1 MLLFLY
7 GSLLDPKVLAQQSG
21 EPRLA
26 RRLRPAVLPGH
37 ARRPLRG
44 TPYPTLIR
52 QACAVTEG
60 ALLRPSPAALR
71 RLAAYEGAEYR
82 LTPVRLLTP
91 RGPVRA
97 RAWIAPRWRAG

>member
-1 MLLFLY
+1 LLLFLY
-7 GSLLDPKVLAQQSG
+7 GSLLDPKVLARQSG

-26 RRLRPAVLPGH
+26 RRLRPACLAGY

-44 TPYPTLIR
+44 TPYPTLVR
-52 QACAVTEG
+52 QPGAVTAG
-60 ALLRPSPAALR
+60 ALLRIGPAAFR

-82 LTPVRLLTP
+82 LAPVRPVTP

>member
-7 GSLLDPKVLAQQSG
+7 GSLLDPKVLARQSG
-21 EPRLA
+21 ERRLA
-26 RRLRPAVLPGH
+26 RRLRPAVLADH

-52 QACAVTEG
+52 QPGAVTAG
-60 ALLRPSPAALR
+60 ALLRPSPAALH

-82 LTPVRLLTP
+82 LTPVRPLTP

-97 RAWIAPRWRAG
+97 HAWIAPRWRAG